1 LDGKSERSVRRR
13 EAFRSF
19 TCNCQMDFGNATS
32 PSGEHIGGSEDHK
45 NGTDPPR
52 EHSVTEMGWVIQ
64 QQGFS
69 SCRSLEHLLIVGV
82 SLYRYKCTLN
92 VMIPLTRQKFTR
104 IYERGG
110 T

>member
-1 LDGKSERSVRRR
+1 
-13 EAFRSF
+13 
-19 TCNCQMDFGNATS
+19 MDFGNATS
-32 PSGEHIGGSEDHK
+32 PSGEHIDGSEDHK

-82 SLYRYKCTLN
+82 SLYRYKSTLN